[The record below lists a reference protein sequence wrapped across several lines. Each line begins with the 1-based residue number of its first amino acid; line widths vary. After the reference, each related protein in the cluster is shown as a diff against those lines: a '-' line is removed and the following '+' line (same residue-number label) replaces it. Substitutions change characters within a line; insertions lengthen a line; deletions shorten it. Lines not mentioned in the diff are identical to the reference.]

1 VTAGGRTFDGVVV
14 DIEGTTTPAS
24 FVYQTLFPYA
34 RDGLRGY
41 LAAHENS
48 LSDALGL
55 LCDEWRDDVARGEPV
70 ESFVTDENGGASQWA
85 TYLEWLMDRDRKS
98 PGLKLIQG
106 RIWEGGY
113 TSGTLRGEVYADVAP
128 AFARWQLAGA
138 QVAIYSSGSM
148 LAQRQLFSHSTAG
161 DLSGFIDSYFDTGVG
176 AKRESSSYRRI
187 VTVLALAPER
197 ALFIS
202 DIPEE
207 LDAASDAGMSTRLCV
222 RGENPNIAVH
232 LHETI
237 FNFET
242 IEV

>member
-1 VTAGGRTFDGVVV
+1 VTASGRTFDGVVV
-14 DIEGTTTPAS
+14 DIEGTTTPMS
-24 FVYQTLFPYA
+24 FVYDTLFPYA
-34 RDGLRGY
+34 REGLRGY

-48 LSDALGL
+48 LSDALSL
-55 LCDEWRDDVARGEPV
+55 LCDEWKEDRARGEPV
-70 ESFVTDENGGASQWA
+70 ESLVSDQDGSASHWA
-85 TYLEWLMDRDRKS
+85 AYLEWLMDRDRKS

-106 RIWEGGY
+106 RIWDGGF

-128 AFARWQLAGA
+128 AFARWKQAGA

-187 VTVLALAPER
+187 VTALALAPER

-202 DIPEE
+202 DVPEE

-222 RGENPNIAVH
+222 RGEKPDTVVDD
-232 LHETI
+232 HEI
-237 FNFET
+237 VFDFET